1 MHAHGPPA
9 ARILLAR
16 HALAALAFSLS
27 SARTVDF
34 DWDLPRAGPYCLT
47 AAENDVLRI
56 SWSEHHNL
64 RELPDQRAHSAC
76 DFSAATSLA
85 AAGPNAGV
93 SLALLS
99 AGTRYFACSK
109 ICSSHGHKLK
119 VCVGSADCPGCTA
132 GHTVMT
138 APVPVDCAGSWSSW
152 GECSEPCG
160 GGLHSRTYTVT
171 TQASNGGT
179 ACPSPTIES
188 QPCSTQGC
196 PVDCAGSWSSW
207 GNCSEPCGGGLH
219 SRTHTVTT
227 QASNGGTACPS
238 PIESQQCSTQ
248 GCPVDCAGSWSS
260 WGNCSEPCGEGL
272 HSRTYTVTALM
283 AHGGEACPIESET
296 VELASCNERLCPVNC
311 EGEWTAWGS
320 CTSICGGGV
329 RERMYNMTTR
339 ADNGGTNSTCAG
351 ADNEAQTQACN
362 AQLCPLAIACV
373 GVWSYWGACS
383 CSCGGGNSSREYSAA
398 TFAAHGGDAC
408 DNIDGVTETRDCN
421 SQDRWGSSQNKRH
434 NASNGRRVDVV
445 ACRGATLSVVM

>member
-188 QPCSTQGC
+188 Q
-196 PVDCAGSWSSW
+196 
-207 GNCSEPCGGGLH
+207 
-219 SRTHTVTT
+219 
-227 QASNGGTACPS
+227 
-238 PIESQQCSTQ
+238 QCSTQ

-373 GVWSYWGACS
+373 GGWSYWGACS
-383 CSCGGGNSSREYSAA
+383 CSCGGGNSSREYSVA

-421 SQDRWGSSQNKRH
+421 SQDCSSPSGAPVKI
-434 NASNGRRVDVV
+434 NATTHPMAAGLMLLLVV
-445 ACRGATLSVVM
+445 VLHLVLSCD